1 VGQPLTKIRLQYIHE
16 FVDRHGKLRRY
27 VRLPNGKRFP
37 LPGAPGTAEFRVAYE
52 AALAGEPLRVEIGAD
67 RTIPG
72 TVNAAVI
79 SYFNSS
85 AFTALAPESRRT
97 RRGILERFR
106 ADHGDKRISLLQKTH
121 IDRMIASKASTPA
134 AARNF
139 LAAVNVLMEH
149 CVEQGWRAD
158 NPARGVRKPTVK
170 SAGFHSWDESDIEAF
185 RAEHL
190 IGTRARLALEL
201 ALGTALRRSDLV
213 TLGQQ
218 HIRDGVIQIRTR
230 KTNVS
235 LALPVHPALA
245 TALSAPPRA
254 QLTFLAAANG
264 RPLTPSSFTN
274 WFRSMCRQ
282 AGLHNHSVHGL
293 RKAALRRLAE
303 SGLSASVIQ
312 AVSGH
317 ASLREVQRYVAAA
330 DQARMARVAIDTVA
344 TTFPSART
352 PKLNINMKE

>member
-1 VGQPLTKIRLQYIHE
+1 MTRLRLQYIHE
-16 FVDRHGKLRRY
+16 FLDRHGRLRRY

-37 LPGAPGTAEFRVAYE
+37 LPGAPGAPEFMETYH
-52 AALAGEPLRVEIGAD
+52 AALAGEAPPERKDIGAS
-67 RTIPG
+67 RTVAG
-72 TVNAAVI
+72 TINAAVV

-85 AFTALAPESRRT
+85 AFSGLASESRRT

-106 ADHGDKRISLLQKTH
+106 ADHGDKRVSLLQKTH
-121 IDRMIASKASTPA
+121 IDRMIAAKVSTPA

-139 LAAVNVLMEH
+139 LAAINVLMEH
-149 CVEQGWRAD
+149 CIEQGWRPD

-185 RAEHL
+185 RAEHP

-218 HIRDGVIQIRTR
+218 HIRDGVIQVRTR
-230 KTNVS
+230 KTGVT
-235 LALPVHPALA
+235 LALPVHPDLISALA
-245 TALSAPPRA
+245 ATPRA
-254 QLTFLAAANG
+254 HLTFLTAANG
-264 RPLTPSSFTN
+264 KPLTPSSFAN

-303 SGLSASVIQ
+303 AGLSASVIQ

-330 DQARMARVAIDTVA
+330 DQARMARMAIDAVA
-344 TTFPSART
+344 VAFPSART
-352 PKLNINMKE
+352 SSGKPQ